1 MVFVTRK
8 PYLAYHVTGI
18 SQAAERMNEQQEQ
31 YLYLANHKIESAD
44 EMLDHHAQIKDS
56 NKESS
61 RKKRMQ
67 NFRRNWS
74 ITEIVS

>member
-1 MVFVTRK
+1 
-8 PYLAYHVTGI
+8 
-18 SQAAERMNEQQEQ
+18 MNEQQEQ

-44 EMLDHHAQIKDS
+44 EMLDYHAQIKDS